1 MTVVTEEATEK
12 TVVPMATLPASVL
25 RDALHVHIA
34 AGRDDTLP
42 TLTGV
47 QVSWSEGEPIT
58 FAATDRYRLAVATVE
73 KGSGR
78 GLTLAVGEGSFL
90 LPRKDAIDLVKQLP
104 KRKKRDTDLDV
115 VPVNV
120 TQTNG
125 YVTFHWVHEGSTVSA
140 EFRTLDGQFPKWQSL
155 IPTEAKPVEN
165 MAYNP
170 AYLADVAKLPSGS
183 NQPVKWM
190 FSGESRPALAHW
202 DHDGIAW
209 QYLLMPVRLHS

>member
-1 MTVVTEEATEK
+1 VTVVTEELTTK
-12 TVVPMATLPASVL
+12 TVVPIMTLPASVL

-47 QVSWSEGEPIT
+47 KVTWSKGEPIR
-58 FAATDRYRLAVATVE
+58 FAATDRYRLAVATVDR
-73 KGSGR
+73 GR
-78 GLTLAVGEGSFL
+78 CITEGEGDFL

-104 KRKKRDTDLDV
+104 KPRKRDTRV
-115 VPVNV
+115 VPVSV

-209 QYLLMPVRLHS
+209 QYLLMPVRLYS

>member
-1 MTVVTEEATEK
+1 VTVVTEEATSK
-12 TVVPMATLPASVL
+12 TVVPTLTLPASVL

-47 QVSWSEGEPIT
+47 QVTWSEDEPII
-58 FAATDRYRLAVATVE
+58 FAATDRYRLAAANLDAGRCVVE
-73 KGSGR
+73 
-78 GLTLAVGEGSFL
+78 GEGSFL
-90 LPRKDAIDLVKQLP
+90 LCRKDAIDLVKRLP
-104 KRKKRDTDLDV
+104 KPKRNSI
-115 VPVNV
+115 VPNVNV
-120 TQTNG
+120 TQTKG
-125 YVTFHWVHEGSTVSA
+125 YVTFFWVHEGSTVSA
-140 EFRTLDGQFPKWQSL
+140 EFRTLDGDFPKWQSL

-165 MAYNP
+165 VAYNP

>member
-1 MTVVTEEATEK
+1 MTVVEQETSK
-12 TVVPMATLPASVL
+12 TVVPMVTLPASVL

-73 KGSGR
+73 KGNGH

-104 KRKKRDTDLDV
+104 KPKKRDTGA
-115 VPVNV
+115 VPVSV
-120 TQTNG
+120 TQTKG

-140 EFRTLDGQFPKWQSL
+140 EFRTLEGQFPKWQSL
-155 IPTEAKPVEN
+155 IPTEAKPVERT
-165 MAYNP
+165 AYNP
-170 AYLADVAKLPSGS
+170 AYMADVAKLPSAS
-183 NQPVKWM
+183 NHPVKWM

-202 DHDGIAW
+202 DHAGIAW
-209 QYLLMPVRLHS
+209 QYLLMPVRLYS